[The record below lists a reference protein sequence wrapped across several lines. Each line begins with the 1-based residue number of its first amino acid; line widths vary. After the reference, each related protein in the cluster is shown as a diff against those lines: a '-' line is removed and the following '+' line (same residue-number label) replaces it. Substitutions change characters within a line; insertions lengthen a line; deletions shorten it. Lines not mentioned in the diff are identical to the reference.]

1 MYYKENIMQKLM
13 PKDVPQNKILIHQHC
28 LNIYFFAKK
37 QIIFGKKYRWMISVF
52 RNICTYILK
61 YDLNSESLNQY

>member
-13 PKDVPQNKILIHQHC
+13 PTDVPQNKILIRQHC

-52 RNICTYILK
+52 RNI
-61 YDLNSESLNQY
+61 

>member
-13 PKDVPQNKILIHQHC
+13 PTDVPQNKIFDFDC

-52 RNICTYILK
+52 RNI
-61 YDLNSESLNQY
+61 